1 MAQALEFR
9 FDHEADA
16 AVRALW
22 HRLERAGVPSPDTRT
37 HRRHRPHVCFAVA
50 GTIPRGTRE
59 DLREDLR
66 LLSIPTLW
74 LSTLSTLS
82 AAATVET
89 ALVLTAVVDTELL
102 AVHSAVH
109 DVLAKR
115 VRSPS
120 AYYLPGSWV
129 PHCTLATGVEPAQ
142 VIAGFAALY
151 PVEPVR
157 ARVTEVAVVDTHT
170 GVAETL
176 LDLTG

>member
-22 HRLERAGVPSPDTRT
+22 HRLERAGVPSLDTRT
-37 HRRHRPHVCFAVA
+37 HRRHRPHVCFAAA
-50 GTIPRGTRE
+50 GSIPRGTRE

-74 LSTLSTLS
+74 LSTLS
-82 AAATVET
+82 ATATAET
-89 ALVLTAVVDTELL
+89 ALVLAAVVDTELL

-129 PHCTLATGVEPAQ
+129 PHCVLATGVEPAE

-157 ARVTEVAVVDTHT
+157 ARVSEVAVVDTHT
-170 GVAETL
+170 GESEML